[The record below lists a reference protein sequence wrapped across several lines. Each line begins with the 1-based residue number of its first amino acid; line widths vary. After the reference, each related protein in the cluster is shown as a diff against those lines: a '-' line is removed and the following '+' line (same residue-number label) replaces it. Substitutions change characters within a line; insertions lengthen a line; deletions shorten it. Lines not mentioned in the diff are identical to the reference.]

1 MRPDP
6 CPSRHAVCT
15 WRRVNPN
22 LEGPMAT
29 DNISIVKRVID
40 EVWNQGKLD
49 VLPQLVSPQIV
60 GSDSLAGDL
69 KGMDGFERHIK
80 AMRTAFPDLRL
91 RTDDILNVGDRVIVR
106 WTATGT
112 NRGTLAGIPA
122 TNKQGTVHG
131 MTLNTI
137 RDGKLV
143 EMHASWDTLSMI
155 QQLGLVPSMEKL
167 AQGNMGTAR
176 A

>member
-1 MRPDP
+1 
-6 CPSRHAVCT
+6 
-15 WRRVNPN
+15 
-22 LEGPMAT
+22 MAT
-29 DNISIVKRVID
+29 DNTGIVKRLI
-40 EVWNQGKLD
+40 EEIWNQGKMD
-49 VLPQLVSPQIV
+49 VLSQIVSPQIV

-69 KGMDGFERHIK
+69 RGVEALERHIK
-80 AMRTAFPDLRL
+80 SMRTAFPDLRL

-112 NRGTLAGIPA
+112 NRGPLAGIPA
-122 TNKQGTVHG
+122 TNKTGTVHG

-167 AQGNMGTAR
+167 AQGGMGTAR